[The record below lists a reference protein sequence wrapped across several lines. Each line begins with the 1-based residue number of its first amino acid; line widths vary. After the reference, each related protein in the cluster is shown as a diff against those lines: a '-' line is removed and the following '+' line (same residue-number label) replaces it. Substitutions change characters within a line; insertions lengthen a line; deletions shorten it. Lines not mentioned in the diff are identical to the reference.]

1 MKKKIGKY
9 LMVASQKEKKNVLEN
24 ISMITYDVYKKMQN
38 FLEKSNNKTA
48 SRLYL
53 QSKYLKRKFTGTEL
67 TFVTVDELVIWTT
80 EWLKSFQDRYDII
93 VGIPR
98 SGLLVANIIGLKL
111 GIPVTTPE
119 LFINGI
125 YWKSNL
131 IPEKEEYTKIL
142 LIDDSIFS
150 GKSIEDNMRI
160 LNQSRKDIIIT
171 KAALMVTNES
181 KSLVDLHY
189 KMVPYPRLFEWNLL
203 HASKGRLASDMDG
216 VICEKC
222 PPGVDNDE
230 ELYIKWIKNAKP
242 YLIPAFEIDL
252 IVSNRLEKY
261 RADTEKWLT
270 RHGVRYKELVL
281 WNLQYKQ
288 ERNGKYAQH
297 KIEVILLY
305 KPDMVWESSFHESKQ
320 IFRVTKIPT
329 LCVDE
334 MMLMR

>member
-1 MKKKIGKY
+1 
-9 LMVASQKEKKNVLEN
+9 MVASQKEKKNVLEN

-150 GKSIEDNMRI
+150 GKSIEDNMLI

-203 HASKGRLASDMDG
+203 HASKGKLASDMDG

-222 PPGVDNDE
+222 PPGVDRDE

-288 ERNGKYAQH
+288 ERNGKFAQH
-297 KIEVILLY
+297 KIEVILQY

-320 IFRVTKIPT
+320 IFRVTRIPT